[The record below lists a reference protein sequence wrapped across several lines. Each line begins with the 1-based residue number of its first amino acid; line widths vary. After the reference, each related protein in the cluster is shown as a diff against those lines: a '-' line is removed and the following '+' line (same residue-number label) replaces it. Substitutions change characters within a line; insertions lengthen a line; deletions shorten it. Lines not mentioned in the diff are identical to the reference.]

1 MLGIKNL
8 KIGTKIVVAPLIG
21 LIFLFLLAGFTNNA
35 LKSNKFTLNEIVDV
49 KFKMYK
55 ESSRLLRDINLFNST
70 VYKIFSYVSSGLEK
84 QKAQKEKETLET
96 LKVKIDKRLKAI
108 IKANFLDTKNKKIFK
123 QLSSDLDEYNDAIV
137 GALTMLD
144 ISAMQSVPGQPV
156 NMNVSMPMLT
166 VTDELF
172 LKINNDITNIN
183 KEADKQNKI
192 SYEDALLKI
201 DTTLMSLYTI
211 ILVSL
216 VLSIIMIILVTKAIK
231 RPLQSF
237 QEGLLEFFKYVNNEV
252 EEAKLIKIDCTDE
265 LGVMAKLVNNNI
277 EKIQSGIEEDKVLID
292 SAITEANRAKLGYMD
307 ARILGDTSNPSLH
320 QLRDVIN
327 EMLEAVEDN
336 IKSAVSVLS
345 QYTAY
350 DYRAKIDTS
359 NMEGDLKSL
368 CSDINSMGCA
378 VTSMLVENKKIGLNL
393 TSNAHNLSLNVNY
406 LTTSANNQAANLEE
420 TAAAVEEITSNMQN
434 SSEYILKMT
443 SYANEVSNSVKD
455 GQELANK
462 TASSMDKINEQ
473 TNAIADAIT
482 VIDQIAFQTNILSLN
497 AAVEA
502 ATAGEAGKGFAVVAQ
517 EVRNLAARSADAA
530 REIKELVENAT
541 SKTNDGKN
549 ISTDMIEGYNKLNS
563 NIHNTLELISNVS
576 SSSKEQLSAIEQIND
591 AVNTLDKATQEN
603 ASSAGATNSIAQE
616 VNSIANKVVEHTND
630 KEFEG
635 K

>member
-35 LKSNKFTLNEIVDV
+35 LKSSKFTLNEIVDV
-49 KFKMYK
+49 KFQMYK

-96 LKVKIDKRLKAI
+96 LKIKIDKRLKSI
-108 IKANFLDTKNKKIFK
+108 NKASFLDTKNKKVFK
-123 QLSSDLDEYNDAIV
+123 QLSIDLDEYNDAIV

-192 SYEDALLKI
+192 SHEDALLKI
-201 DTTLMSLYTI
+201 DTTLMTLYTI

-216 VLSIIMIILVTKAIK
+216 VLSVIMIILVTKAIK
-231 RPLQSF
+231 KPLLSF

-265 LGVMAKLVNNNI
+265 LGVMAQLVNNNI

-292 SAITEANRAKLGYMD
+292 SAITEANRAKLGYLD

-327 EMLEAVEDN
+327 EMLEAVEEN
-336 IKSAVSVLS
+336 IKSAVGVLS

-359 NMEGDLKSL
+359 KMEGDLKAL
-368 CSDINSMGCA
+368 CLDINSMGSA

-393 TSNAHNLSLNVNY
+393 TSNAQNLSLNVDS

-462 TASSMDKINEQ
+462 TADSMDKINEQ
-473 TNAIADAIT
+473 TNSIADAIT

-549 ISTDMIEGYNKLNS
+549 ISTDMIAGYNKLNS

-576 SSSKEQLSAIEQIND
+576 SSSKEQLNAIEQIND

-616 VNSIANKVVEHTND
+616 VNSIAQKVVEHTND

>member
-8 KIGTKIVVAPLIG
+8 KIGTKIIVAPLIG
-21 LIFLFLLAGFTNNA
+21 VIFLFLLAVFSNNA
-35 LKSNKFTLNEIVDV
+35 LKSNKYTLNEIVDV
-49 KFKMYK
+49 KFQMYK
-55 ESSRLLRDINLFNST
+55 ESSNLLRDINLFNSA

-84 QKAQKEKETLET
+84 EKAQKEKLILEE
-96 LKVKIDKRLKAI
+96 LKAKIDIRLKNI
-108 IKANFLDTKNKKIFK
+108 NKAAYLDKKNKKVFK
-123 QLSSDLDEYNDAIV
+123 ELSSDLEEYNDAIT

-144 ISAMQSVPGQPV
+144 ISAMQSVAGQPV
-156 NMNVSMPMLT
+156 NMNVSMPMLA

-172 LKINNDITNIN
+172 LKINNVISNIN
-183 KEADKQNKI
+183 KEADAQNKI
-192 SYEDALLKI
+192 SHKDALFKI
-201 DTTLMSLYTI
+201 DSTLNTLYTI
-211 ILVSL
+211 IIISL
-216 VLSIIMIILVTKAIK
+216 LSSIIMIIIVTKAIK
-231 RPLQSF
+231 KPLQDF
-237 QEGLLEFFKYVNNEV
+237 ENGLLDFFKYVNNEV
-252 EEAKLIKIDCTDE
+252 DEAKLINIDCTDE
-265 LGVMAKLVNNNI
+265 LGVMAQVVNNNI
-277 EKIQSGIEEDKVLID
+277 VKIKDGIEEDKVLID
-292 SAITEANRAKLGYMD
+292 SAITEANRAKLGFMD
-307 ARILGDTSNPSLH
+307 ARILGDTSNPALH

-327 EMLEAVEDN
+327 EMLEAVENN
-336 IKSAVSVLS
+336 IKSAVDVLS
-345 QYTAY
+345 QYSNY
-350 DYRAKIDTS
+350 DYRATIDTS
-359 NMEGDLKSL
+359 KMDGDLQTL
-368 CSDINSMGCA
+368 CLDINNMGTA
-378 VTSMLVENKKIGLNL
+378 VTAMLIENKKIGLTL
-393 TSNAHNLSLNVNY
+393 TSNAQNLSLNVDS

-434 SSEYILKMT
+434 SSEYISKMA
-443 SYANEVSNSVKD
+443 SYANEVSNSVLE

-462 TASSMDKINEQ
+462 TAVSMDKINEQ

-530 REIKELVENAT
+530 KEIKELVENAT

-576 SSSKEQLSAIEQIND
+576 DSSKEQLSAIEQIND

-603 ASSAGATNSIAQE
+603 ASSAGATNTIAQE
-616 VNSIANKVVEHTND
+616 VNAIAKKVVEHTND

>member
-8 KIGTKIVVAPLIG
+8 KIGTKIIVAPLIG
-21 LIFLFLLAGFTNNA
+21 VVFLFLLAVFSNNA
-35 LKSNKFTLNEIVDV
+35 LKSNKYTLNEIVDV
-49 KFKMYK
+49 KFQMYK
-55 ESSRLLRDINLFNST
+55 ESSNLLRDINLFNSA

-84 QKAQKEKETLET
+84 EKAQKEKLILEE
-96 LKVKIDKRLKAI
+96 LKAKIDIRLKNI
-108 IKANFLDTKNKKIFK
+108 NKATYLDKKNKKVFK
-123 QLSSDLDEYNDAIV
+123 ELSSDLEEYNDAIT

-144 ISAMQSVPGQPV
+144 ISAMQSVAGQPV
-156 NMNVSMPMLT
+156 NMNVSMPMLA

-172 LKINNDITNIN
+172 LKINNVISNIN
-183 KEADKQNKI
+183 KEADAQNKI
-192 SYEDALLKI
+192 SHKDALFKI
-201 DTTLMSLYTI
+201 DSTLNTLYTI
-211 ILVSL
+211 IVISL
-216 VLSIIMIILVTKAIK
+216 LSSIIMIIIVTKAIK
-231 RPLQSF
+231 KPLQDF
-237 QEGLLEFFKYVNNEV
+237 ENGLLDFFKYVNNEV
-252 EEAKLIKIDCTDE
+252 AEAKLINIDCTDE
-265 LGVMAKLVNNNI
+265 LGVMAQVVNNNI
-277 EKIQSGIEEDKVLID
+277 VKIKDGIEEDKVLID
-292 SAITEANRAKLGYMD
+292 SAITEANRAKLGFMD
-307 ARILGDTSNPSLH
+307 ARILGDTSNPALH

-327 EMLEAVEDN
+327 EMLEAVENN
-336 IKSAVSVLS
+336 IKSAVDVLS
-345 QYTAY
+345 QYSNY
-350 DYRAKIDTS
+350 DYRATIDTS
-359 NMEGDLKSL
+359 KMDGDLQTL
-368 CSDINSMGCA
+368 CLDINNMGTA
-378 VTSMLVENKKIGLNL
+378 VTAMLIENKKIGLTL
-393 TSNAHNLSLNVNY
+393 TSNAQNLSLNVDS

-434 SSEYILKMT
+434 SSEYISKMA
-443 SYANEVSNSVKD
+443 SYANEVSNSVLE

-462 TASSMDKINEQ
+462 TAVSMDKINEQ

-530 REIKELVENAT
+530 KEIKELVENAT

-576 SSSKEQLSAIEQIND
+576 DSSKEQLSAIEQIND

-603 ASSAGATNSIAQE
+603 ASSAGATNTIAQE
-616 VNSIANKVVEHTND
+616 VNAIANKVVEHTND

>member
-35 LKSNKFTLNEIVDV
+35 LKSSKFTLNEIVDV
-49 KFKMYK
+49 KFQMYK

-96 LKVKIDKRLKAI
+96 LKIKIDKRLKSI
-108 IKANFLDTKNKKIFK
+108 NKASFLDTKNKKVFK
-123 QLSSDLDEYNDAIV
+123 QLSIDLDEYNDAIV

-192 SYEDALLKI
+192 SHEDALLKI
-201 DTTLMSLYTI
+201 DTTLMTLYTI

-216 VLSIIMIILVTKAIK
+216 VLSVIMIILVTKAIK
-231 RPLQSF
+231 KPLLSF

-265 LGVMAKLVNNNI
+265 LGVMAQLVNNNI
-277 EKIQSGIEEDKVLID
+277 EKIQNGIEEDKVLID
-292 SAITEANRAKLGYMD
+292 SAITEANRAKLGYLD

-327 EMLEAVEDN
+327 EMLEAVEEN
-336 IKSAVSVLS
+336 IKSAVGVLS

-359 NMEGDLKSL
+359 KMEGDLKAL
-368 CSDINSMGCA
+368 CLDINSMGSA

-393 TSNAHNLSLNVNY
+393 TSNAQNLSLNVDS

-462 TASSMDKINEQ
+462 TADSMDKINEQ
-473 TNAIADAIT
+473 TNSIADAIT

-549 ISTDMIEGYNKLNS
+549 ISTDMIAGYNKLNS

-576 SSSKEQLSAIEQIND
+576 SSSKEQLNAIEQIND

-616 VNSIANKVVEHTND
+616 VNSIAQKVVEHTND

>member
-8 KIGTKIVVAPLIG
+8 KIGTKIIVAPLIG
-21 LIFLFLLAGFTNNA
+21 VVFLFLLAVFSNNA
-35 LKSNKFTLNEIVDV
+35 LKSNKYTLNEIVDV
-49 KFKMYK
+49 KFQMYK
-55 ESSRLLRDINLFNST
+55 ESSNLLRDINLFNSA

-84 QKAQKEKETLET
+84 EKAQKEKLILEE
-96 LKVKIDKRLKAI
+96 LKTKIDIRLKNI
-108 IKANFLDTKNKKIFK
+108 NKATYLDKKNKKVFK
-123 QLSSDLDEYNDAIV
+123 ELSSDLEEYNDAIT

-144 ISAMQSVPGQPV
+144 ISAMQSVAGQPV
-156 NMNVSMPMLT
+156 NMNVSMPMLA

-172 LKINNDITNIN
+172 LKINNVISNIN
-183 KEADKQNKI
+183 KEADAQNKI
-192 SYEDALLKI
+192 SHKDALFKI
-201 DTTLMSLYTI
+201 DSTLNTLYTI
-211 ILVSL
+211 IVISL
-216 VLSIIMIILVTKAIK
+216 LSSIIMIIIVTKAIK
-231 RPLQSF
+231 KPLQDF
-237 QEGLLEFFKYVNNEV
+237 ENGLLDFFKYVNNEV
-252 EEAKLIKIDCTDE
+252 AEAKLINIDCTDE
-265 LGVMAKLVNNNI
+265 LGVMAQVVNNNI
-277 EKIQSGIEEDKVLID
+277 VKIKDGIEEDKVLID
-292 SAITEANRAKLGYMD
+292 SAITEANRAKLGFMD
-307 ARILGDTSNPSLH
+307 ARILGDTSNPALH

-327 EMLEAVEDN
+327 EMLEAVENN
-336 IKSAVSVLS
+336 IKSAVDVLS
-345 QYTAY
+345 QYSNY
-350 DYRAKIDTS
+350 DYRATIDTS
-359 NMEGDLKSL
+359 KMDGDLQTL
-368 CSDINSMGCA
+368 CLDINNMGTA
-378 VTSMLVENKKIGLNL
+378 VTAMLIENKKIGLTL
-393 TSNAHNLSLNVNY
+393 TSNAQNLSLNVDS

-434 SSEYILKMT
+434 SSEYISKMA
-443 SYANEVSNSVKD
+443 SYANEVSNSVLE

-462 TASSMDKINEQ
+462 TAVSMDKINEQ

-530 REIKELVENAT
+530 KEIKELVENAT

-576 SSSKEQLSAIEQIND
+576 DSSKEQLSAIEQIND

-603 ASSAGATNSIAQE
+603 ASSAGATNTIAQE
-616 VNSIANKVVEHTND
+616 VNAIANKVVEHTND

>member
-35 LKSNKFTLNEIVDV
+35 LKSSKFTLNEIVDV
-49 KFKMYK
+49 KFQMYK

-96 LKVKIDKRLKAI
+96 LKIKIDKRLKSI
-108 IKANFLDTKNKKIFK
+108 NKASFLDTKNKKVFK
-123 QLSSDLDEYNDAIV
+123 QLSIDLDEYNDAIV

-192 SYEDALLKI
+192 SHEDALLKI
-201 DTTLMSLYTI
+201 DTTLMTLYTI

-216 VLSIIMIILVTKAIK
+216 VLSVIMIILVTKAIK
-231 RPLQSF
+231 KPLLSF

-265 LGVMAKLVNNNI
+265 LGVMAQLVNNNI
-277 EKIQSGIEEDKVLID
+277 EKIQNGIEEDKVLID
-292 SAITEANRAKLGYMD
+292 SAITEANRAKLGYLD

-327 EMLEAVEDN
+327 EMLEAVEEN
-336 IKSAVSVLS
+336 IKSAVGVLS

-359 NMEGDLKSL
+359 KMEGDLKAL
-368 CSDINSMGCA
+368 CLDINSMGSA

-393 TSNAHNLSLNVNY
+393 TSNAQNLSLNVDS

-462 TASSMDKINEQ
+462 TADSMDEINEQ
-473 TNAIADAIT
+473 TNSIADAIT

-549 ISTDMIEGYNKLNS
+549 ISTDMIAGYNKLNS

-576 SSSKEQLSAIEQIND
+576 SSSKEQLNAIEQIND

-616 VNSIANKVVEHTND
+616 VNSIAQKVVEHTND